1 MTKPQNYDNH
11 MKLVPGFHYI
21 ATPLLIASLAW
32 ASFRV
37 FEAPSFDT
45 IFAMVLVAYIAF
57 NHAYTRL
64 FALGVQDR
72 VIRLEERLRLETV
85 LDDELRSRIPELT
98 TSQLI
103 GLRFAAD
110 DEVADLVRRT
120 LDGEFESRKAIKQA
134 VRNWRADW
142 ERV

>member
-1 MTKPQNYDNH
+1 MNKPQNYDNH

-37 FEAPSFDT
+37 FDAPSAET
-45 IFAMVLVAYIAF
+45 LFALVLVLYIVF

-72 VIRLEERLRLETV
+72 VIRLEERLRLER
-85 LDDELRSRIPELT
+85 LLEGELRDRIPELT

-103 GLRFAAD
+103 GLRFAGD

-134 VRNWRADW
+134 VRHWRADW
-142 ERV
+142 DRV